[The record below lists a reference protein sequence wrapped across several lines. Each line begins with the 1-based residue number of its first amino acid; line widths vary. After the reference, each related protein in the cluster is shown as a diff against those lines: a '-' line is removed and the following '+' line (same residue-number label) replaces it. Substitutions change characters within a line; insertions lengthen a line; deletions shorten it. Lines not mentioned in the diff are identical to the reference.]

1 MTKLTKQ
8 QKLEIYDKRKS
19 GSTLTKLE
27 LEYGLHKHHIHY
39 LIKLIDIH
47 GKEILDRNGNRY
59 YPPDLKKEIIDKVLI
74 DKQSI
79 NTTSLEFGLTSDGML
94 INWIKQYKKDGYVI
108 VEKPRGRSPT
118 MPKVKEKPKKYKDM
132 TPEEKVK
139 YLEEKNHYL
148 EAENEFLKK
157 LDTVVQQ
164 RLERERKK

>member
-1 MTKLTKQ
+1 MSEFDAKNVEK
-8 QKLEIYDKRKS
+8 KYH
-19 GSTLTKLE
+19 E
-27 LEYGLHKHHIHY
+27 LY
-39 LIKLIDIH
+39 
-47 GKEILDRNGNRY
+47 
-59 YPPDLKKEIIDKVLI
+59 
-74 DKQSI
+74 KQSDDYVAKHI
-79 NTTSLEFGLTSDGML
+79 E
-94 INWIKQYKKDGYVI
+94 QAKKDGYVI